1 MADAVFDLKI
11 LRFKELF
18 SIDECAN
25 GTLWG
30 GAIDIYETKNG
41 PGILLS
47 TSDVV
52 RSNDE
57 DITKEKDKRAQE
69 NSSLYHK
76 ILYFDFKNQKL
87 EIFSKGH
94 RNAGSILVD
103 NDIILSTEHGPR
115 GGDEINLI
123 KKMVIMDGPYHL
135 MGIYIFLNKNYLIIK
150 KVIKNMV
157 LLNQYIHMFHL

>member
-1 MADAVFDLKI
+1 MCE
-11 LRFKELF
+11 R
-18 SIDECAN
+18 
-25 GTLWG
+25 TLWG

-87 EIFSKGH
+87 EIFQK
-94 RNAGSILVD
+94 D
-103 NDIILSTEHGPR
+103 TEIQ
-115 GGDEINLI
+115 DQFL
-123 KKMVIMDGPYHL
+123 L
-135 MGIYIFLNKNYLIIK
+135 MRI
-150 KVIKNMV
+150 
-157 LLNQYIHMFHL
+157 